1 MDDARIVQFRKMAE
15 ADPGN
20 ELGHFSL
27 GQALLEAKQYKE
39 AAASFERVIELN
51 AQSSKA
57 YHLLALA
64 QNAAG
69 EPGKALGTA
78 RLGFDIAH
86 SRGDIRPRDGM
97 AALMRML
104 GEEPPKVDDPAKAK
118 AGPPI
123 KVGAGQITCRRCGV
137 VKAPLAERPFK
148 GELGEKVL
156 ASTCPDCWQEWI
168 HMGTKVINELRLDF
182 ANPQHGRAY
191 DQHMREFLCLD

>member
-1 MDDARIVQFRKMAE
+1 MDEARIAQFRKMAE
-15 ADPGN
+15 ADPNN

-39 AAASFERVIELN
+39 AAASLERVIRLN

-64 QNAAG
+64 ENAAG
-69 EPGKALGTA
+69 EPGKALATA
-78 RLGFDIAH
+78 RLGFGIAH

-104 GEEPPKVDDPAKAK
+104 GEEPPKVEEPVKPK
-118 AGPPI
+118 AGPAI
-123 KVGAGQITCRRCGV
+123 KVGDGQITCRRCGAA
-137 VKAPLAERPFK
+137 KAPLAERPFK

-156 ASTCPDCWQEWI
+156 ASICPDCWQEWI

-182 ANPQHGRAY
+182 ANPQHGKAY